1 MADWLSAVVAVVSAA
16 VAVYATY
23 WARRSAR
30 GTFTH
35 TAYELARTLHTDLTT
50 GDTARARD
58 VLEHF
63 RSGTRYHEP
72 DPDGTPSSA
81 ETQAVLDA
89 YFALLWCFERI
100 LVGRRSLTNQQEWND
115 TGPAVAFLDD
125 LLSWHLER
133 WAERW
138 PSVRAALKAPGR
150 VPDLRDHDSLGSFC
164 DLIEEVTGP
173 NEHTALLRTLIQ
185 EEDSRGIGL
194 T

>member
-1 MADWLSAVVAVVSAA
+1 MTDWLSTVVAVASA
-16 VAVYATY
+16 VIAVYAAY

-30 GTFTH
+30 GTFAH

-50 GDTARARD
+50 GPPAQARD

-72 DPDGTPSSA
+72 GPDGLPPATG
-81 ETQAVLDA
+81 TQEVLEA
-89 YFALLWCFERI
+89 YFTLLWCFERI
-100 LVGRRSLTNQQEWND
+100 LIGRRSLTGQQAWND
-115 TGPAVAFLDD
+115 TSPAVAFLDD
-125 LLSWHLER
+125 LLAWHLKR

-138 PSVRAALKAPGR
+138 PTVRSALKAPER

-164 DLIEEVTGP
+164 DLVEEVTGP
-173 NEHTALLRTLIQ
+173 SEHTALLRTLIR
-185 EEDSRGIGL
+185 EEVDQGIGV

>member
-1 MADWLSAVVAVVSAA
+1 MADWLSAVVAVVSAT
-16 VAVYATY
+16 VAVYAAY

-30 GTFTH
+30 GTFAH

-50 GDTARARD
+50 GATAQARD

-72 DPDGTPSSA
+72 GPDGLPPA
-81 ETQAVLDA
+81 AGTQEVLEA

-100 LVGRRSLTNQQEWND
+100 LIGRRSLTKQQDSND

-125 LLSWHLER
+125 LLAWHLKH

-138 PSVRAALKAPGR
+138 PTMRATLKAHPAGYRICAITTPWAASVTSSKRSPDSTNTPPCCALSSAKRMTR
-150 VPDLRDHDSLGSFC
+150 VS
-164 DLIEEVTGP
+164 
-173 NEHTALLRTLIQ
+173 A
-185 EEDSRGIGL
+185 
-194 T
+194 

>member
-1 MADWLSAVVAVVSAA
+1 MAEWLSAFVAVVSAA
-16 VAVYATY
+16 IAVYAAY

-30 GTFTH
+30 GTFAH

-50 GDTARARD
+50 GATARARD

-63 RSGTRYHEP
+63 RSGTRYRETG
-72 DPDGTPSSA
+72 PDGLPHTA
-81 ETQAVLDA
+81 GTQEVLEA

-100 LVGRRSLTNQQEWND
+100 LIGRRSLTKQQAWND

-125 LLSWHLER
+125 LLAWHLHR

-138 PSVRAALKAPGR
+138 PALRAALKAPDR

-164 DLIEEVTGP
+164 DLVEEVSGTG
-173 NEHTALLRTLIQ
+173 EHTAVLRALIRNEASQ
-185 EEDSRGIGL
+185 GTGVS
-194 T
+194 